1 MFKKTKQQ
9 QNKVKLQVKEVY
21 KIFGEKPEMAT
32 LLLQFLINIDILG
45 IKTMVALQANLHTC
59 LYCHPEKPF

>member
-21 KIFGEKPEMAT
+21 KIFGEKPEMA
-32 LLLQFLINIDILG
+32 LKYVLDG
-45 IKTMVALQANLHTC
+45 ISKTDLFDEYQTYSWIEQNPLPRY
-59 LYCHPEKPF
+59 LRL